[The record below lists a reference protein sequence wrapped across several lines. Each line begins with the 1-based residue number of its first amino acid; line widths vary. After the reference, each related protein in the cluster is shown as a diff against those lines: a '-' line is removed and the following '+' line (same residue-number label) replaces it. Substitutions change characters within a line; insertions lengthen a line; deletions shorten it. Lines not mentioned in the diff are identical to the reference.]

1 MVNLVHQYVGQHLG
15 REVSKRQA
23 NISRRAVYD
32 LFKNLQRLQAYD
44 FLPNYLLHHVSVN
57 AVEKLLHI
65 RFNEPRVGVIYR
77 RCAHVMLNSK
87 NSFLVAF
94 FSNTG
99 VAVVYKFWLVKIS
112 KHVINGVLSYLI
124 SISWRIYH
132 PFFGLIDGKLE
143 ILFWPIFPVNK
154 FLS

>member
-1 MVNLVHQYVGQHLG
+1 
-15 REVSKRQA
+15 
-23 NISRRAVYD
+23 
-32 LFKNLQRLQAYD
+32 
-44 FLPNYLLHHVSVN
+44 
-57 AVEKLLHI
+57 
-65 RFNEPRVGVIYR
+65 
-77 RCAHVMLNSK
+77 MLNSK